1 MYSQTG
7 IWKDD
12 CMASFNG
19 TLMETYSKIIVITII
34 FIIIIHN
41 SNLVLTLCK
50 ISQDVEIT
58 IFIRLLNDLRMKY
71 LYERLEGQHHLI
83 IIVIDVIIIINAYSH
98 SDLLVLMNVLGIK
111 FL

>member
-1 MYSQTG
+1 MT
-7 IWKDD
+7 
-12 CMASFNG
+12 SFNG